1 MLRWISSIVKVRAFS
16 RANREWWA
24 SIAETGIAAALLLFG
39 VVVLALFLTI
49 AVLYSTPAGL
59 YISVGQFSLQLIVAS
74 LMIGIGAYRI
84 VWMLWKVGVSAERR
98 GAIVSQAGEIELLR
112 EMRNRREDL
121 PTVPLDRFPPRS
133 GSPLKFQLT
142 PSPRN
147 VWGLVMAWI
156 FTVGFVAL
164 STILISTAVTS
175 FRRSD
180 PHWFAVGLA
189 VPISLAAAWSIY
201 QFIRQLLKLTGIGA
215 TVLQVSDY
223 PLETSGSYRA
233 FISQTGRVRLRLIDV
248 FLICEEEAT
257 YNQGTDF
264 RTEQN
269 VVWEQRLFRQRGISI
284 TPDHPFDSEFDLE
297 LPADCMHSFKSPN
310 NRVHW
315 KIVVTAQAKNWPSLR
330 RVFGV
335 TVHPAKNESV
345 ESIPLPLT
353 SFEDEVDS
361 DQIKISLND
370 ERDKFTVNRLYR
382 PEDFLTCEYQIKDAV
397 DAEINA
403 IEASVLWSTE
413 GKGEEDIGVHFFD
426 RKHGLPQSAYRQTH
440 KLSTVLPATPLS
452 YQGTIVKVN
461 WFVRVKVFLADGQ
474 TIIKNR
480 QFLLGTGRKF
490 SIVSADGAD
499 GADEQSGEKSA

>member
-1 MLRWISSIVKVRAFS
+1 MLRWISSLVQVRAFS

-39 VVVLALFLTI
+39 VVVLALFLTL
-49 AVLYSTPAGL
+49 AVLYSTPSGL
-59 YISVGQFSLQLIVAS
+59 YISVGQFSLQLIVAC
-74 LMIGIGAYRI
+74 LMIGIGAYWI

-98 GAIVSQAGEIELLR
+98 GAIVSQAGEIELLK

-133 GSPLKFQLT
+133 GKPLKFQLT

-147 VWGLVMAWI
+147 VWGLVVAWI

-164 STILISTAVTS
+164 STILISTAVAS
-175 FRRSD
+175 FRRAD
-180 PHWFAVGLA
+180 PHWFAVGLS
-189 VPISLAAAWSIY
+189 VPISLAAGWSIY

-223 PLETSGSYRA
+223 PLETSGTYRA

-248 FLICEEEAT
+248 VLICEEEAT

-284 TPDHPFDSEFDLE
+284 TPDKPFDSEFELE
-297 LPADCMHSFKSPN
+297 LPTDCMHSFKSPN
-310 NRVHW
+310 NRIQW
-315 KIVVTAQAKNWPSLR
+315 KVVVTAQAKNWPSLR
-330 RVFGV
+330 RVFGI
-335 TVHPAKNESV
+335 TVHPSKNENI
-345 ESIPLPLT
+345 ESIPLPLD
-353 SFEDEVDS
+353 SFEDES
-361 DQIKISLND
+361 GEHQINISLND
-370 ERDKFTVNRLYR
+370 EKDKYAANRLYR
-382 PEDFLTCEYQIKDAV
+382 PEDFLTCEYQIKLHSE
-397 DAEINA
+397 AEINA
-403 IEASVLWSTE
+403 LESSVLWSTE
-413 GKGEEDIGVHFFD
+413 GKGEEDIGVHFFE
-426 RKHGLPQSAYRQTH
+426 RKNALPQSSYRQPH

-452 YQGTIVKVN
+452 YEGTILKVS
-461 WFVRVKVFLADGQ
+461 WYVRVKVFLADGQ

-480 QFLLGTGRKF
+480 RFLLGAGRQF
-490 SIVSADGAD
+490 AIGSADS
-499 GADEQSGEKSA
+499 EEERSEEKSA